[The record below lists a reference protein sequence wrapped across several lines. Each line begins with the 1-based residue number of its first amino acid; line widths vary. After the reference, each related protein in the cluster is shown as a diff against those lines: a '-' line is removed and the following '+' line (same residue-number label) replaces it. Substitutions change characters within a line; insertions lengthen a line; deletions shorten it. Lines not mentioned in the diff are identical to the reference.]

1 MNVWWSAQLFLMLQQ
16 YAVLLSEPAAA
27 AGLRLSWHIT
37 FREPSVTDGNNREDV
52 HVRKD
57 KEAEE
62 IIEFEEVPDKRQK
75 CISTDWCAAR
85 GRRWIKVQLVARVS
99 EQLGNSEVPQRSHTC
114 RLYQAKVAVGCL
126 HHNEIN
132 ISPFATRQEKFA
144 SMWVLQEFSSFKMQ
158 VLPGAGERAL
168 THVGPRQTEKA
179 FIGTTRTPPDTSAHF

>member
-16 YAVLLSEPAAA
+16 YAVLLGEPAAA

-85 GRRWIKVQLVARVS
+85 GRRWIKVQLVASTRSKWLWAVCTTMKS
-99 EQLGNSEVPQRSHTC
+99 TSLLLPLVKKSLPQCESCGTSPPLRCKPSLGH
-114 RLYQAKVAVGCL
+114 
-126 HHNEIN
+126 
-132 ISPFATRQEKFA
+132 
-144 SMWVLQEFSSFKMQ
+144 
-158 VLPGAGERAL
+158 
-168 THVGPRQTEKA
+168 PRQVKE
-179 FIGTTRTPPDTSAHF
+179 P

>member
-1 MNVWWSAQLFLMLQQ
+1 MKRTA
-16 YAVLLSEPAAA
+16 
-27 AGLRLSWHIT
+27 
-37 FREPSVTDGNNREDV
+37 
-52 HVRKD
+52 
-57 KEAEE
+57 
-62 IIEFEEVPDKRQK
+62 VPDVAAVCCATQRAGRCCRTETELTYHIQRALH
-75 CISTDWCAAR
+75 ISTDWCAAR

-99 EQLGNSEVPQRSHTC
+99 EQLGNSEVPQRSHTR

-158 VLPGAGERAL
+158 VLPGAGERTL